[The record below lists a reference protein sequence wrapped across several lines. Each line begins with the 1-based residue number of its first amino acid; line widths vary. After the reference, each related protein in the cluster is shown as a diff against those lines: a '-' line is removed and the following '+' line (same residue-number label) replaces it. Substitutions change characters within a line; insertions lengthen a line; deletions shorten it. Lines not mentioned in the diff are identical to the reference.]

1 MKNII
6 PGRMR
11 KWKFEELLK
20 GEIIKV
26 TNIWKAGRVA
36 MNSLVVLASADI
48 IFISRYLKVI
58 LSEWKSL

>member
-11 KWKFEELLK
+11 KWKFEELLN

-26 TNIWKAGRVA
+26 INIWKAGRVA

>member
-6 PGRMR
+6 LGRMR
-11 KWKFEELLK
+11 KWKYEKLLK

-26 TNIWKAGRVA
+26 INIWKAGRVA
-36 MNSLVVLASADI
+36 MNSLVVLASANI

-58 LSEWKSL
+58 LSE

>member
-6 PGRMR
+6 LGRMR
-11 KWKFEELLK
+11 KWKYEKLLK

-26 TNIWKAGRVA
+26 INIWKAGRVA
-36 MNSLVVLASADI
+36 MNSLVVLVSANI

-58 LSEWKSL
+58 LSE